1 MSRDDKKKQ
10 LHLLLK
16 HIETTHTSGI
26 MGHKTEVAIEEVRE
40 FSIDNYEITNPVN
53 RAKNNDSK
61 LEPSRYRPYKT
72 WFDHR
77 FPDEKISCIS
87 YAGISAASRES
98 IRRRSVDFYKELLVE
113 HSVKNG
119 EVVHYSERS
128 WKNIFSIEPCL
139 TY

>member
-1 MSRDDKKKQ
+1 MGDKAEAS
-10 LHLLLK
+10 
-16 HIETTHTSGI
+16 IEHV
-26 MGHKTEVAIEEVRE
+26 KE
-40 FSIDNYEITNPVN
+40 FSIDKYEITNPVN
-53 RAKNNDSK
+53 RAKNNDTK
-61 LEPSRYRPYKT
+61 LEPSLYRPYKK

-98 IRRRSVDFYKELLVE
+98 IRRRSVEFYKELLAE

-139 TY
+139 TYP